1 MRTFAER
8 FLYLRKLA
16 GMKQSEFAR
25 LINLSQGRLSDIEQG
40 KNKPSADTLIAVVNQ
55 FSPSAEWLLLG
66 KGFPPETVSQTPR
79 GKPEAFMPFDKASSD
94 ELQFLADCRSLNPA
108 NKMTVR
114 KFMQFLLA
122 EQRTQTPMNEH

>member
-1 MRTFAER
+1 MQTFAER
-8 FLYLRKLA
+8 FLYLRKMA

-40 KNKPSADTLIAVVNQ
+40 KNKPSADTLIAVVNE

-66 KGFPPETVSQTPR
+66 KGSPPQTLPQAPR
-79 GKPEAFMPFDKASSD
+79 GKPDSLKAFDKPTG
-94 ELQFLADCRSLNPA
+94 EEMQFLADCRLLNPA
-108 NKMTVR
+108 NKRTIR

-122 EQRTQTPMNEH
+122 EQHTPTPMNEH

>member
-40 KNKPSADTLIAVVNQ
+40 KKTN
-55 FSPSAEWLLLG
+55 
-66 KGFPPETVSQTPR
+66 PPPIR
-79 GKPEAFMPFDKASSD
+79 
-94 ELQFLADCRSLNPA
+94 
-108 NKMTVR
+108 
-114 KFMQFLLA
+114 
-122 EQRTQTPMNEH
+122 